1 MDSSHTR
8 EDTNA
13 PSYDSSDEWEIGL
26 GNLIIDL
33 DADLEKDGHHDGPPA
48 HLEASPMKVGK
59 MKIKRKVSSSAT
71 KGEGV
76 SPITVRKDSNASTG
90 SSSTMD
96 DVSSAY
102 ASPDRSGRAEDQIGK
117 PIKSVV
123 APPSNQSG
131 SSSNSSG
138 PIKVEVNPGLK
149 LDKLVP
155 NLAIKPMTPMTNMTS
170 MTTMS
175 NVLQLKT
182 PSPSTNLLNP
192 SPATPTATPPATPPQ
207 NAPPARPSSL
217 HLPGEGG
224 KQQKTSKSPGEEGG
238 EGEEAASK
246 KIKIEK
252 PDCKVDGAAAGKR
265 SGGEAS
271 CSTSGRKHGGKKAKV
286 DKVKTSFFLQF
297 ASAIFCLLLALFTI
311 SLYYSPNWFFSFSS
325 LDSLS
330 RSPLSPFLSHL
341 SPLISLSLFKLL
353 S

>member
-131 SSSNSSG
+131 SSNSSG

-155 NLAIKPMTPMTNMTS
+155 NLAIKPMTPMTNMTP

-224 KQQKTSKSPGEEGG
+224 KQQKTPKSPGEEAG

-286 DKVKTSFFLQF
+286 DKVITSF
-297 ASAIFCLLLALFTI
+297 LLYTLVTLTRLTADQTKI
-311 SLYYSPNWFFSFSS
+311 LYYIYGQGLVCFESV
-325 LDSLS
+325 
-330 RSPLSPFLSHL
+330 
-341 SPLISLSLFKLL
+341 
-353 S
+353 